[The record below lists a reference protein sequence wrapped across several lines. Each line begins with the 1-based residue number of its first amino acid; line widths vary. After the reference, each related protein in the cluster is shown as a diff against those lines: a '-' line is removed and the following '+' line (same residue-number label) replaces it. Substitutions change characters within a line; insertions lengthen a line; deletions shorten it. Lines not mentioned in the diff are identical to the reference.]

1 LVICRDQHVAKLME
15 DRLLDLM
22 KDK

>member
-1 LVICRDQHVAKLME
+1 VICRDQHVAKLME